1 MRMTKWM
8 KLAAVAM
15 AVAYTAAPLTVLAA
29 DKTDKKAKPYPLKT
43 CIVTDEELGSMGDAF
58 VFAHKGQE
66 IKLCCKGC
74 QKDFKKNPDKYLK
87 KLTDKNK
94 KK

>member
-1 MRMTKWM
+1 MHMTKWT
-8 KLAAVAM
+8 KFAAIIVAT
-15 AVAYTAAPLTVLAA
+15 AYLAAPLTALAA

-43 CIVTDEELGSMGDAF
+43 CIVTDEELGSMGDAY

-74 QKDFKKNPDKYLK
+74 QKNFKKNPEKYLK
-87 KLTDKNK
+87 KLTDKK
-94 KK
+94 K